1 MKAWVYLL
9 KGTTGRHYI
18 GYTSNLKARLEAHHR
33 GNTAT
38 TRRLGYPLEL
48 VAAKIFKDEAEA
60 RAAEKKLKSWKNPNK
75 AKQYLSLESSPDP
88 VGVG

>member
-18 GYTSNLKARLEAHHR
+18 GYTSNLHARLESHNR

-38 TRRLGYPLEL
+38 TRCLGYPLEL
-48 VAAKIFKDEAEA
+48 VAARVFKDEAEA
-60 RAAEKKLKSWKNPNK
+60 RAVEKRLKTWKNPHR
-75 AKQYLSLESSPDP
+75 AKEYLSLESSPDS